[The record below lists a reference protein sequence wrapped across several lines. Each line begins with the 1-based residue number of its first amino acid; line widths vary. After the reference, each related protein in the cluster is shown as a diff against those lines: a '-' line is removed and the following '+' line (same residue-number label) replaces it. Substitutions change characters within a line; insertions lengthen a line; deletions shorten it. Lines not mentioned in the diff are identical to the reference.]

1 MESRRDLAFFATKDE
16 NARMAITILLFV
28 FGIALL
34 WGGSE
39 LLTRKIDP
47 IAKYFRVN
55 ELIVTVLGVSV
66 FSSLPELTVS
76 ALAIARGN
84 SELSL
89 GNVIGS
95 NFVTLTF
102 VTALCALIRPIE
114 IHRDVRDRES
124 SWMILS
130 SSVVMVLAMDRTLS
144 RLDGIV
150 LLLLYVPYI
159 VTVIKSALA
168 EASAADKPE
177 KRPGIGALALNIALA
192 LAGVAAIIAGSKVAL
207 DNGEILGVAL
217 GIPALALG
225 VILFAF
231 GTSLPELAIALAA
244 TFKKKAAVTI
254 GEVYASNIFTQLVV
268 LGLCCVIAPI
278 SVSDGLISFAIPFL
292 ILAAGIIQIFVTT
305 GLKLNRIEAALLLVL
320 YFVFALSNFVEL
332 PNLERLLGF

>member
-1 MESRRDLAFFATKDE
+1 MVV
-16 NARMAITILLFV
+16 AITLFLV
-28 FGIALL
+28 GVLLL
-34 WGGSE
+34 WGSSE

-76 ALAIARGN
+76 AFAIAQGN

-102 VTALCALIRPIE
+102 VTAVCALIRPID
-114 IHRDVRDRES
+114 IHHDVRDRES

-130 SSVVMVLAMDRTLS
+130 SAAVMVLSLDRTLS
-144 RLDGIV
+144 RLDGII
-150 LLLLYVPYI
+150 LILLYIPYI
-159 VTVIKSALA
+159 ITVIGAALKESRSRTA
-168 EASAADKPE
+168 EVRVSTKT
-177 KRPGIGALALNIALA
+177 ALFLNIAIALLA
-192 LAGVAAIIAGSKVAL
+192 VFGIIFGSKVAL
-207 DNGEILGVAL
+207 DNGQILGVAL

-231 GTSLPELAIALAA
+231 GTSLPELAISLAA

-268 LGLCCVIAPI
+268 LGICCIISPI
-278 SVSDGLISFAIPFL
+278 SVSDGLINFAMPFL
-292 ILAAGIIQIFVTT
+292 VLAAGIIQIFVTT
-305 GLKLNRIEAALLLVL
+305 GLKLNRWEAIGLLGL
-320 YFVFALSNFVEL
+320 YVIFAVSNFVEL
-332 PNLERLLGF
+332 PNLEKLLGF